1 MKKIIS
7 LIFSAILLVGSS
19 LGQGKFTEIYGVVSD
34 SAGKPIKDLT
44 VFIPFTSKGTTTNEN
59 GEYLLERI
67 PAGEIELVFRHIS
80 FLPLTKTLSSNS
92 EQAVELN
99 VSMKNNILEIKE
111 IVKRANPENW
121 KFGYERFKEHVL
133 GDPIGRYCEVKN
145 PSDIYFHY
153 DGERLTGHAT
163 EPLEIVNNYLGY
175 KLVYFLDYFWY
186 SKDITNPDGSIQQA
200 SFAFSGSAFYVDR
213 IDEKV
218 LRKMTWERNR
228 MTEFNGTLKHF
239 LLSVYYDQLVQQE
252 FEIKQA
258 WKNLQNLQKSEN
270 ISPSM
275 AYVRSM
281 LMEKR
286 FYWDKSSNKS
296 IYLHYNPE
304 EDYPIQSKTTDLNQ
318 VPPTKSIRMDDELLV
333 LYFWNPRHQTDE
345 ARVAYMEIVPD
356 ESGAKPQLEIDD
368 QGNYTAIGG
377 ELIWN
382 YLDTQTKL
390 VTALP
395 ADYEEKW
402 VLK

>member
-1 MKKIIS
+1 MKKIIT
-7 LIFSAILLVGSS
+7 LIFITSTIIASS
-19 LGQGKFTEIYGVVSD
+19 LGQEKLTEIFGVVSD
-34 SAGKPIKDLT
+34 SAGNPIKDLT
-44 VFIPFTSKGTTTNEN
+44 VFISFTSKGTTTNEN
-59 GEYLLERI
+59 GEYRLERI

-80 FLPLTKTLSSNS
+80 FLPLTKTLSTNS
-92 EQAVELN
+92 EQAIQLN
-99 VSMKNNILEIKE
+99 VSMKNNILEIRE
-111 IVKRANPENW
+111 IVKRANPDNW
-121 KFGYERFKEHVL
+121 KFGYEKFKEHVL
-133 GDPIGRYCEVKN
+133 GDPIGRHCEVKN
-145 PSDIYFHY
+145 PSDIYFYY

-163 EPLEIVNNYLGY
+163 KALEIVNNYLGY

-186 SKDITNPDGSIQQA
+186 NKDITNPDGSIQQE

-213 IDEKV
+213 RDENV

-239 LLSVYYDQLVQQE
+239 LLSVYYDQLVQQG

-258 WKNLQNLQKSEN
+258 WKNLQDLQKSEN

-275 AYVRSM
+275 AYVRFL

-318 VPPTKSIRMDDELLV
+318 VPPTKSIRMDDKLLV
-333 LYFWNPRHQTDE
+333 FNYWNEKHRMDE
-345 ARVAYMEIVPD
+345 ARVAYLAIVPD

-368 QGNYTAIGG
+368 QGNYNIIGG